1 MDRAK
6 RAQLPDGEIAPKMGC
21 HADLI
26 YKKDFGQTQDI
37 EILLIA
43 QSRRFIAATRTTT
56 SGCAGDQAKPSL
68 KGATAGNEPMVHP
81 PLTLDAY
88 LDGAARSIPQGSALA
103 KVVAHLARAAIE
115 LAGLIAA
122 GPLAGID
129 GRPSGTNSGGD
140 AQIDLDIAAN
150 ALMCSAL
157 RNAGVAAIVSEETE
171 LPDILDSEAGLCVAI
186 DPLDG
191 SANLVNNISTGTI
204 FSIRPRSRDALSSF
218 FEPGTTQ
225 LAAGFFIYGPQT
237 TLVLALDRSVKIFL
251 LDRARDEFVLIRL
264 NVQIPSHTPEFAINM
279 SNRRHWNAAVQAFIE
294 QCLLGVNGEHGEDF
308 NMRWIGSL
316 VAEAFRILMRGGVFL
331 YPADA
336 RRGYREGRLRLVY
349 EAHPI
354 ALIME
359 WAGGAASTGRDRILD
374 LSTRMPHQRTPLIMG
389 SARAVRD
396 LDLMHL
402 RTQPLFES
410 SDAPLFARRGLF
422 L

>member
-1 MDRAK
+1 M
-6 RAQLPDGEIAPKMGC
+6 E
-21 HADLI
+21 
-26 YKKDFGQTQDI
+26 
-37 EILLIA
+37 
-43 QSRRFIAATRTTT
+43 
-56 SGCAGDQAKPSL
+56 QA
-68 KGATAGNEPMVHP
+68 

-88 LDGAARSIPQGSALA
+88 LDGAAPSLPQGDALA
-103 KVVAHLARAAIE
+103 DVVSRLAKAAVQ
-115 LAGLIAA
+115 LADLIAA
-122 GPLAGID
+122 GPFAGIE
-129 GRPSGTNSGGD
+129 GKPSGTNSGGD

-150 ALMCSAL
+150 TVMCSAL
-157 RNAGVAAIVSEETE
+157 RDAPVAAIVSEETD
-171 LPDILDSEAGLCVAI
+171 LPEILQTEAELCVAI

-191 SANLVNNISTGTI
+191 SANLANNVSTGTI

-225 LAAGFFIYGPQT
+225 RAAGCFIYGAQT
-237 TLVLALDRSVKIFL
+237 TLVLALDGSVDVFL
-251 LDRARDEFVLIRL
+251 LDRRTRDFVLIRR
-264 NVQIPSHTPEFAINM
+264 NVRIPVHTAEFAINM
-279 SNRRHWNAAVQAFIE
+279 SNRRHWNSAVRAYVD
-294 QCLLGVNGEHGEDF
+294 QCLLGAVGEHGEDF

-336 RRGYREGRLRLVY
+336 RRSYREGRLRLLY

-374 LSTRMPHQRTPLIMG
+374 LCARMPHQRVPLIMG
-389 SARAVRD
+389 STRAVRD
-396 LDLMHL
+396 LDVLHQGT
-402 RTQPLFES
+402 RALFES

>member
-1 MDRAK
+1 MDH
-6 RAQLPDGEIAPKMGC
+6 Q
-21 HADLI
+21 
-26 YKKDFGQTQDI
+26 
-37 EILLIA
+37 
-43 QSRRFIAATRTTT
+43 
-56 SGCAGDQAKPSL
+56 
-68 KGATAGNEPMVHP
+68 P
-81 PLTLDAY
+81 PTLDAY
-88 LDGAARSIPQGSALA
+88 LDGAAPSIPQGGALA
-103 KVVAHLARAAIE
+103 KVISHLARSAFE

-129 GRPSGTNSGGD
+129 GRSSGTNSGGD

-157 RNAGVAAIVSEETE
+157 HNTPVAAIVSEETE
-171 LPDILDSEAGLCVAI
+171 LPEILDSEAAFCVAI

-191 SANLVNNISTGTI
+191 SANLANNISTGTI
-204 FSIRPRSRDALSSF
+204 FSIRPRLRDALSSF

-237 TLVLALDRSVKIFL
+237 TLVLALHGSVEIFL
-251 LDRARDEFVLIRL
+251 LDRARGEFILIRR
-264 NVQIPSHTPEFAINM
+264 NVRIPARSAEFAINM
-279 SNRRHWNAAVQAFIE
+279 SNRRHWNGAVQAFIE
-294 QCLLGVNGEHGEDF
+294 QCLLGTTGEHGEDF

-316 VAEAFRILMRGGVFL
+316 VAETFRILVRGGVFL
-331 YPADA
+331 YPADS
-336 RRGYREGRLRLVY
+336 RRGYQEGRLRLLY
-349 EAHPI
+349 EAHPV
-354 ALIME
+354 ALIVE

-374 LSTRMPHQRTPLIMG
+374 LSARMPHQRTPLIMG
-389 SARAVRD
+389 SAGAVRD